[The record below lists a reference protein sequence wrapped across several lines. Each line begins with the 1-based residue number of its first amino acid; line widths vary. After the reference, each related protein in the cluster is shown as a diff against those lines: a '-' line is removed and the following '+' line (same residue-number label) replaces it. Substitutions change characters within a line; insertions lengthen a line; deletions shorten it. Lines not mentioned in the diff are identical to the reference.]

1 MIQCEYSSFSDEEAA
16 KKDPMYRIRKANLE
30 TESTLKELE
39 KTYKDPTEV
48 QRSKQQEKLP

>member
-1 MIQCEYSSFSDEEAA
+1 MRILFFISDEEAA

-48 QRSKQQEKLP
+48 QHSEQQEKLA